1 MIGWALLTCQF
12 LRPVW
17 RWSDRLVLGI
27 WRWLWFRWDWPY
39 SYYDAPG
46 TYEVKLVVTDR
57 TGCETEK
64 IRVIEITEGYKIILP
79 NAFTPNGDGNNDFY
93 RPRMLG
99 LDKVQLIIYNTW
111 AEVIFNTKDIE
122 TKRWDLKVD
131 GWVFQ
136 HIISMSLIN
145 LWSTKR
151 VYWQGSIPSM
161 PDSNSCSV
169 ELED

>member
-1 MIGWALLTCQF
+1 M
-12 LRPVW
+12 
-17 RWSDRLVLGI
+17 
-27 WRWLWFRWDWPY
+27 
-39 SYYDAPG
+39 
-46 TYEVKLVVTDR
+46 KLVVTDR

-122 TKRWDLKVD
+122 TKGWDLKVD

-145 LWSTKR
+145 L
-151 VYWQGSIPSM
+151 
-161 PDSNSCSV
+161 
-169 ELED
+169 